1 MAVSAGSA
9 YINIDA
15 KLDAFKKDLDRQVK
29 GAAQSAADGAGKK
42 MTATFKKVAVGIG
55 GLFAAQQV
63 FSFGVDAFNEA
74 QEANKIAAET
84 EQRIKTTGAAA
95 NVTADQVSDLAER
108 LSNKAGID
116 DDLIQSGANLILT
129 FKNIKNAAGEGND
142 IFDQATGIALD
153 LSKAFKTDLK
163 SASIQV
169 GKALDNPIKG
179 VTALTRVGVTFT
191 EQQKEQIKALQE
203 SGDTLGAQKIILAEL
218 ESQVGGTAEA
228 TATSSEKASVAWGN
242 AKEALGN
249 VLLPAVEKASVWIGQ
264 YLPKAVDAMQRTFA
278 RVKAWVEQNWPK
290 VRDVVVGVVDKIAG
304 YVRPVLNAIA
314 AAWSVWGDNILRAV
328 RTAFDLVRTV
338 IGAALQVIQGIFRV
352 FAGIF
357 TGNWSR
363 TWSGIKDIFGGI
375 WDAVVGIFRGVWDT
389 IKNIAGAG
397 IDGVVNLFSTIGSRI
412 GSALASLGSV
422 ITAPFRAAWNAL
434 ANLWNSGPGAFSIT
448 VPDFPGL
455 PGRGQTFDIPNMP
468 VLHKGGQFNAPPG
481 MTEGLALL
489 KDGEVVFTPDQVRAL
504 GGRNASTVTINNY
517 SETDPDQQLAALR
530 RAETLYAA

>member
-84 EQRIKTTGAAA
+84 EQRIKTTGGAAGL
-95 NVTADQVSDLAER
+95 TAQQIGDLANAIS
-108 LSNKAGID
+108 LKTGVD
-116 DDLIQSGANLILT
+116 DEQIQASENLLLT
-129 FKNIKNAAGEGND
+129 FTKVRDAAGEGND
-142 IFDQATGIALD
+142 IFSQATGIALD
-153 LSKAFKTDLK
+153 MSKAFGGDASK
-163 SASIQV
+163 SAIQL
-169 GKALDNPIKG
+169 GKALNDPIKG
-179 VTALTRVGVTFT
+179 ISALSRVGVSFT
-191 EQQKEQIKALQE
+191 EQQKEQIKTLVE
-203 SGDTLGAQKIILAEL
+203 SGDVIGAQKIILSEL
-218 ESQVGGTAEA
+218 KTEVGGTAEA
-228 TATSSEKASVAWGN
+228 TATSSDKMSVAWEN
-242 AKEALGN
+242 AKEALGQALMP
-249 VLLPAVEKASVWIGQ
+249 VVEKAAAWIGEN
-264 YLPKAVDAMQRTFA
+264 LPKAVEWMRGAFA
-278 RVKAWVEQNWPK
+278 KAKAWVEQNWPK

-328 RTAFDLVRTV
+328 RTAFDLVRTA
-338 IGAALQVIQGIFRV
+338 IGSALQIIQGIFRV

-434 ANLWNSGPGAFSIT
+434 ANLWNSGPGSFSFSI
-448 VPDFPGL
+448 PSWIPGI
-455 PGRGQTFDIPNMP
+455 GGNTFDVPNLP

-504 GGRNASTVTINNY
+504 GGRGASTVTINNY
-517 SETDPDQQLAALR
+517 TETDPDQQLAALR